1 MSRHVKSNAHLL
13 KVLSECSPELRKSI
27 LQSAS
32 NSLLTSLCECCLNVL
47 NGNVRLTSHQKRK
60 LVRHKHKLRTLADR
74 KVARK
79 RKKQMLIQ
87 QGGFIGALLGPVLST
102 LAGLLFK

>member
-13 KVLSECSPELRKSI
+13 KVLAECSPELRKSI

-74 KVARK
+74 KIARK
-79 RKKQMLIQ
+79 RKKQLLIQ